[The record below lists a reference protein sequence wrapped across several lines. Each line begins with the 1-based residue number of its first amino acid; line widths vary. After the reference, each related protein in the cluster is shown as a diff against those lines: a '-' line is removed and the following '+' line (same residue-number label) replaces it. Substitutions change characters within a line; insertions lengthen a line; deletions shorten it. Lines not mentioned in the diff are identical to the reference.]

1 LISDN
6 SETSSRESQS
16 GDSSSRLHGL
26 GTAGLLFGAVIAC
39 LMIMESTSGLPF
51 RMPGSWYV
59 NRTIW
64 YFLGV
69 AGFVGGYLLLR
80 NRQPGSDEWH
90 PTRAGVRFE
99 QIVLYTRQDCHLC
112 DDAKQILLRY
122 GDYLPPLDEVDVD
135 TDSVLKEKF
144 GDCVPVVE
152 IDGTIRFRG
161 RVNEILLRRLI
172 EGSS

>member
-1 LISDN
+1 MDDNTESTSCDLEQSD
-6 SETSSRESQS
+6 SF
-16 GDSSSRLHGL
+16 SRLHGL
-26 GTAGLLFGAVIAC
+26 GTAGLLFGAVVAC
-39 LMIMESTSGLPF
+39 LVIMESTTGLPF

-69 AGFVGGYLLLR
+69 VGFVGGYLLLR
-80 NRQPGSDEWH
+80 NRQPGSDEWR
-90 PTRAGVRFE
+90 PTRPGARFE
-99 QIVLYTRQDCHLC
+99 RIVLYTRQDCHLC
-112 DDAKQILLRY
+112 DDAKEILLRY
-122 GDYLPPLDEVDVD
+122 GDYLPGLDEVDID
-135 TDSVLKEKF
+135 TESVLKEKY

-152 IDGTIRFRG
+152 IDGKIRFRG